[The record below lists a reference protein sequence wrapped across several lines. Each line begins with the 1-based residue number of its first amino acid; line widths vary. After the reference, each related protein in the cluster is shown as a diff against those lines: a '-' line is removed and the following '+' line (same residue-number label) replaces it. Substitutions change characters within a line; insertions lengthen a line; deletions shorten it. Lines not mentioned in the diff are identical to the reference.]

1 MKKEEGR
8 RNAAV
13 DAFHV
18 AEKGIQELKKKL
30 LEEEKERKYAA
41 TAHENVVKQ
50 VESQRL
56 LLHTVEDNLA
66 SSKTQI
72 AELKKRLEE
81 VEKARVQAENAR
93 EEAEKAR
100 EEAKKAR
107 DEVEQHGY
115 DVGMARTEDA
125 LRAEVPTV

>member
-1 MKKEEGR
+1 M
-8 RNAAV
+8 

-66 SSKTQI
+66 SSRMQI
-72 AELKKRLEE
+72 AALKKKLEE
-81 VEKARVQAENAR
+81 IEKARVQAENAR

-107 DEVEQHGY
+107 DE
-115 DVGMARTEDA
+115 
-125 LRAEVPTV
+125 AE